1 MKTRLYLDTRKGG
14 EPFPLSLVISRK
26 GQSAYINLGVSL
38 TAEQWNAE
46 ARTTSDLPP
55 KRWPQRDMVRNVI
68 DRKRTAIETT
78 LMSLEVDGRLHG
90 LTALQVR
97 DLVLRELG
105 GDTSGPVLFL
115 DYFADV
121 VGRYTGRTRELYQ
134 ATLTKIEQTIPE
146 AHTLTLDDIT
156 PAWLTLLD
164 KRMSRTSPARNARN
178 IHLRN
183 IRRVMNCAID
193 DELTHN
199 YPFRKFKIRS
209 EETDP
214 RALTLDQLREFLA
227 ADVDGYLAE
236 YRDVFELSLYLLGI
250 NLVDLANLT
259 RESIKGDRLEYVRRK
274 TKKRYSV
281 KIEPEAWALIE
292 KHRGEAWLLD
302 IHDRYKNVH
311 DYLKHIDAG
320 LKKILPGYPFDQ
332 LTTYWARHTVATLMV
347 NELDTPIETVSAALG
362 HRYGSRVTAV
372 YVHFDRQKVDAA
384 NRRLIDLI
392 KQRAAGDEHDTD
404 GPHDRGRV
412 TTAQR

>member
-1 MKTRLYLDTRKGG
+1 MDTRKGG

-46 ARTTSDLPP
+46 ARTVADLPP

-68 DRKRTAIETT
+68 DRKRTAIETA
-78 LMSLEVDGRLHG
+78 LMSLEVDGKLHG

-97 DLVLRELG
+97 DAVLHELG

-115 DYFADV
+115 NYFADV
-121 VGRYTGRTRELYQ
+121 IGRYTGRTRELYD
-134 ATLTKIEQTIPE
+134 ATLTKIKNTIPD

-164 KRMSRTSPARNARN
+164 KRMSKTSPSRNARN

-183 IRRVMNCAID
+183 IRRVINCAID

-199 YPFRKFKIRS
+199 YPFRKFKIRN
-209 EETDP
+209 EETEE
-214 RALTLDQLREFLA
+214 RALTLDQLRNFLTA
-227 ADVDGYLAE
+227 EASGYLAE
-236 YRDVFELSLYLLGI
+236 YRDIFELSLYLLGI

-259 RESIKGDRLEYVRRK
+259 ATSIKGDRMEYVRAK

-292 KHRGEAWLLD
+292 RHRGESWLLD

-320 LKKILPGYPFDQ
+320 LKKILPGYPYDA
-332 LTTYWARHTVATLMV
+332 LTTYWARHTVATLMI

-372 YVHFDRQKVDAA
+372 YVHFDRQKVDIA
-384 NRRLIDLI
+384 NRKLIDLI

-404 GPHDRGRV
+404 GPHSGAV
-412 TTAQR
+412 

>member
-1 MKTRLYLDTRKGG
+1 MRKGG

-38 TAEQWNAE
+38 TAEQWNAS
-46 ARTTSDLPP
+46 ARSVADLPP
-55 KRWPQRDMVRNVI
+55 KRWPQRDMVRNII
-68 DRKRTAIETT
+68 DRKRTAIETA
-78 LMSLEVDGRLHG
+78 LMSMEADGRLHG

-97 DLVLRELG
+97 DAVVRELG
-105 GDTSGPVLFL
+105 GDSPAPVLFL
-115 DYFADV
+115 DYFADIV
-121 VGRYTGRTRELYQ
+121 DRYSGRTRELYQ
-134 ATLTKIEQTIPE
+134 ATLTKVTQTLPD
-146 AHTLTLDDIT
+146 AHTLTLEDIT

-164 KRMSRTSPARNARN
+164 KRMAHTAPSRNARN

-183 IRRVMNCAID
+183 IRHVLNCAID

-209 EETDP
+209 EETEE
-214 RALTLDQLREFLA
+214 RALTLTQLRAFLA

-250 NLVDLANLT
+250 NLVDLAFLT
-259 RESIKGDRLEYVRRK
+259 RESIKGDRLEYVRAK

-281 KIEPEAWALIE
+281 KIEPEAWAIIE
-292 KHRGEAWLLD
+292 RHRGEAWLLD

-320 LKKILPGYPFDQ
+320 LKKILQGYPFDR

-372 YVHFDRQKVDAA
+372 YVHFDRLKVDAA

-392 KQRAAGDEHDTD
+392 KQRVPGNEH
-404 GPHDRGRV
+404 
-412 TTAQR
+412 

>member
-1 MKTRLYLDTRKGG
+1 MDTRKGG

-38 TAEQWNAE
+38 TLEQWNAE
-46 ARTTSDLPP
+46 ARTVADLPP
-55 KRWPQRDMVRNVI
+55 KRWPKRDMVRNVI
-68 DRKRTAIETT
+68 DRKRTAIETA

-105 GDTSGPVLFL
+105 GDSSAPVLFL
-115 DYFADV
+115 DYFGSI
-121 VGRYTGRTRELYQ
+121 VGRYSGRTRELYE
-134 ATLTKIEQTIPE
+134 ATLIKIRQTIPD
-146 AHTLTLDDIT
+146 AHALTLEDIT

-164 KRMSRTSPARNARN
+164 KRMSRTSPSRNARN

-199 YPFRKFKIRS
+199 YPFRKFKIRN

-214 RALTLDQLREFLA
+214 RALTLDQLREFLTV
-227 ADVDGYLAE
+227 DVDGYLAE
-236 YRDVFELSLYLLGI
+236 YRDIFELSLYLLGI
-250 NLVDLANLT
+250 NLADLANLT
-259 RESIKGDRLEYVRRK
+259 ATSIKGDRLEYVRAK

-292 KHRGEAWLLD
+292 KHKGESWLID

-320 LKKILPGYPFDQ
+320 LKKILSGYPFDQ

-347 NELDTPIETVSAALG
+347 NELDIPIETVSAALG

-372 YVHFDRQKVDAA
+372 YVHFDRQKVDVA
-384 NRRLIDLI
+384 NRRFIDLV
-392 KQRAAGDEHDTD
+392 KQRAPGDEHDIEGSHGDT
-404 GPHDRGRV
+404 V
-412 TTAQR
+412 

>member
-1 MKTRLYLDTRKGG
+1 MKTRLYLDTRKGA

-38 TAEQWNAE
+38 TAEQWNADT
-46 ARTTSDLPP
+46 RTVADLPP
-55 KRWPQRDMVRNVI
+55 KRWPQRDIVRNVI
-68 DRKRTAIETT
+68 DRKRTAIETA

-97 DLVLRELG
+97 DAVLRELG
-105 GDTSGPVLFL
+105 NTDTTPVLFL
-115 DYFADV
+115 DYYADV
-121 VGRYTGRTRELYQ
+121 VGRYSGRTRELYE
-134 ATLTKIEQTIPE
+134 ATLTKIRQTIPD
-146 AHTLTLDDIT
+146 AHALTLDDIT
-156 PAWLTLLD
+156 PAWLTMLD
-164 KRMSRTSPARNARN
+164 KRMSRTSPSRNARN

-199 YPFRKFKIRS
+199 YPFRKFKFKY
-209 EETDP
+209 EETEE
-214 RALTLDQLREFLA
+214 RALTLDQLRNFLTA
-227 ADVDGYLAE
+227 EVDGYLAE
-236 YRDVFELSLYLLGI
+236 YRDIFELSFYLLGI
-250 NLVDLANLT
+250 NLTDLANLT
-259 RESIKGDRLEYVRRK
+259 ATSVKGDRLEYVRAK

-281 KIEPEAWALIE
+281 KIEPEAWAIIERHKGKDWLI
-292 KHRGEAWLLD
+292 D
-302 IHDRYKNVH
+302 IHDRYRNVH

-347 NELDTPIETVSAALG
+347 NELDVPIETVSAALG

-372 YVHFDRQKVDAA
+372 YVHFDRQKVDVA

-392 KQRAAGDEHDTD
+392 NKRAAGDEH
-404 GPHDRGRV
+404 
-412 TTAQR
+412 

>member
-46 ARTTSDLPP
+46 ARTVADLPP

-68 DRKRTAIETT
+68 DRKRTAIETA

-97 DLVLRELG
+97 DAVLRELG
-105 GDTSGPVLFL
+105 GDTSGPVMFL
-115 DYFADV
+115 DYFAEV
-121 VGRYTGRTRELYQ
+121 IGRYTGRTRELYE
-134 ATLTKIEQTIPE
+134 ATLTKIRQTIPD
-146 AHTLTLDDIT
+146 AHTLTLEDIT
-156 PAWLTLLD
+156 PAWLTTLD
-164 KRMSRTSPARNARN
+164 KRMSRTSPSRNARN

-199 YPFRKFKIRS
+199 YPFRKFKFKN
-209 EETDP
+209 EETEE
-214 RALTLDQLREFLA
+214 RALTLDQLRKFFT
-227 ADVDGYLAE
+227 ADADGYLAE
-236 YRDVFELSLYLLGI
+236 YRDIFELSFYLLGI

-259 RESIKGDRLEYVRRK
+259 RESIKDERLEYVRRK

-292 KHRGEAWLLD
+292 KHKGESWLLD

-347 NELDTPIETVSAALG
+347 NELDVPIETVSAALG

-372 YVHFDRQKVDAA
+372 YVHFDRQKVDVA
-384 NRRLIDLI
+384 NRRLIDLV
-392 KQRAAGDEHDTD
+392 KQRAPSHEHEAEGSHGET
-404 GPHDRGRV
+404 V
-412 TTAQR
+412 